1 MVTAT
6 EGEGEI
12 PCYHKII
19 AFRYSTVG
27 MSFDLF
33 GNDKAIKLN
42 CNLLP
47 ATLLDKHTYNT
58 TEEHNLTVSE
68 NHSIDVCAW

>member
-42 CNLLP
+42 CYLLP
-47 ATLLDKHTYNT
+47 ATLLDKQTYK
-58 TEEHNLTVSE
+58 
-68 NHSIDVCAW
+68 